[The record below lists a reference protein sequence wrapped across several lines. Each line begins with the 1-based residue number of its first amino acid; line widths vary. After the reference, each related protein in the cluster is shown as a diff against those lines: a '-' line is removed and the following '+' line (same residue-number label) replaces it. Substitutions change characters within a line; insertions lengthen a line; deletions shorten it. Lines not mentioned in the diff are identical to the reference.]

1 MTWKSLE
8 YFYFKG
14 INIMDSDSY
23 ISEQLSAIN
32 LEWHEKHINDIPSN
46 GVECWW
52 TIGEFETLKR
62 FYKIVPFCKCDEH
75 GCVICSEPSYFLLH
89 EALGV
94 ESDNATP
101 VAIYESLESAKNRAK
116 FQILAIAN
124 LIHRH
129 FG

>member
-1 MTWKSLE
+1 
-8 YFYFKG
+8 
-14 INIMDSDSY
+14 MDSESY

-62 FYKIVPFCKCDEH
+62 FYKVVPFWKSDEH
-75 GCVICSEPSYFLLH
+75 GCVVSSKPTYFLLY

-94 ESDNATP
+94 ESDNAIP
-101 VAIYESLESAKNRAK
+101 IAVYESLDSAKQRAK
-116 FQILAIAN
+116 FQLLAIVT
-124 LIHRH
+124 LIYRH
-129 FG
+129 LD